1 MRSRRLRTMR
11 REEMRPA
18 AVPGARARAERLW
31 NETVVQPCAPMEGNC
46 ASNASHLPLSPSP
59 QRAEGGRG
67 GTTRSPSPPLGKER
81 AGVRT
86 GAAISRASGQPDDG
100 GPNRPPL
107 PGGPAAR
114 KLRALWL
121 SAYHLGLIHDRS
133 DDALGAWLR
142 RLAHLDGDAGTAP
155 ASLDRPIQALKAW
168 LARAAGVDWRPH
180 LSLGQNG
187 RVRERRRPRA
197 RVLEAQWRLLH
208 RRGGVRIGSE
218 AALGAYAARYAGL
231 GRAESHLALSDA
243 QTDAL
248 IRHLGKRIRAASE
261 RHD

>member
-1 MRSRRLRTMR
+1 MRSGRLRTMR

-31 NETVVQPCAPMEGNC
+31 NETVVQPCAPMDGNC
-46 ASNASHLPLSPSP
+46 ASNAAHLPLSPSP
-59 QRAEGGRG
+59 QKAEGGRG
-67 GTTRSPSPPLGKER
+67 GTARSPSPPLGKER
-81 AGVRT
+81 AGVRR
-86 GAAISRASGQPDDG
+86 GGAISRAPGHPDER

-107 PGGPAAR
+107 PGGPATR
-114 KLRALWL
+114 KLRALWN

-180 LSLGQNG
+180 LSLGQDG
-187 RVRERRRPRA
+187 RVRERPRPRA

-208 RRGGVRIGSE
+208 RRGRVRIGSE

-231 GRAESHLALSDA
+231 GRRGVAPRA
-243 QTDAL
+243 QRCPDRCPDPPSRQTHP
-248 IRHLGKRIRAASE
+248 RCERAP
-261 RHD
+261 